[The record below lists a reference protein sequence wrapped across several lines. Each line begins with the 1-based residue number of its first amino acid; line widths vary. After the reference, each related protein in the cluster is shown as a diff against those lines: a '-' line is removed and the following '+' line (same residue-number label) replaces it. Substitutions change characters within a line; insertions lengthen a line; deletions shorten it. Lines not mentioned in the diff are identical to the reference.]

1 MLVVSCTVPS
11 VEVAQ
16 AISRVVVMEGLCA
29 CVNQIPNVVSYYVY
43 EGEFCEDEELL
54 LLMKTSEQNYQALE
68 ARLKELHPYDV
79 PEIIASPITE
89 GSPEYLSWMKSTLK

>member
-1 MLVVSCTVPS
+1 MLVVSCTVPN

-43 EGEFCEDEELL
+43 DGEFCEDDELL
-54 LLMKTSEQNYQALE
+54 LLMKTSEANYKALE
-68 ARLKELHPYDV
+68 ERLKALHPYDV
-79 PEIIASPITE
+79 VEIIASPITE
-89 GSPEYLSWMKSTLK
+89 GSAEYFSWMNATLK